1 MLKYQKSEEEIKF
14 FVLCDVSLLVT
25 FLLDFSKEEKIKL
38 KNLRWK
44 LRRMRENFISRLHF
58 LSSSSF
64 LGWNK
69 QIRFQFPLYCSFF
82 PWPEIWDSYQIK
94 VQSNLWITNTLWIQ
108 KCSFCWPVV
117 VALWQLNIL
126 NRTPKK
132 VVKNGRYTE
141 VVGNSGLTVSNFFN
155 HFNEHF
161 FQKFEIHW
169 IWTLHTVT

>member
-1 MLKYQKSEEEIKF
+1 LWRESTSDIFIRFFKGRKNKAEEFEMKTEEDERKLHFKTSFSFKF
-14 FVLCDVSLLVT
+14 FV
-25 FLLDFSKEEKIKL
+25 
-38 KNLRWK
+38 
-44 LRRMRENFISRLHF
+44 
-58 LSSSSF
+58 

-132 VVKNGRYTE
+132 VVNVPITYLRKIYLIFKLII
-141 VVGNSGLTVSNFFN
+141 NSFF
-155 HFNEHF
+155 
-161 FQKFEIHW
+161 I
-169 IWTLHTVT
+169 V